1 MKNVYA
7 IMLLFIIGCK
17 GTDKNISMPGA
28 YKMLSQSAKNDK
40 TDTTYTSRQQ
50 MKIFT
55 EDYMMYANV
64 NPSDSSSSFGVGS
77 YTMNGDTLTE
87 NVIYT
92 SSDSTF
98 NDSLRSFTLIINKTG
113 KGYEQIIPDMQFNG
127 QTWKWTEDYESAG
140 TDAKTAVDG
149 VWKMVK
155 RYMVK
160 GSDTTI
166 TNQVQYKTYY
176 AGGVIWGN
184 TWTDSL
190 NKIHTGIGFGK
201 FTSTG
206 NKIKESMINSTYSMV
221 TGHDFD
227 VDTEMNGT
235 DSFTQK
241 ITDPDGTVSV
251 EVYERLKK

>member
-1 MKNVYA
+1 MKNVFA
-7 IMLLFIIGCK
+7 ILLLFIIGCK

-28 YKMLSQSAKNDK
+28 YKMLSQSAKSDK

-87 NVIYT
+87 NVIYS
-92 SSDSTF
+92 SSDSTS
-98 NDSLRSFTLIINKTG
+98 NDSLRNFTLIINKTG
-113 KGYEQIIPDMQFNG
+113 KGYEQVIPDMQFNG
-127 QTWKWTEDYESAG
+127 QSWKWTEDYESAG
-140 TDAKTAVDG
+140 TDSKTAVDG
-149 VWKMVK
+149 VWKLVR
-155 RYMVK
+155 RYLVK
-160 GSDTTI
+160 GKDTTN

-190 NKIHTGIGFGK
+190 NKMHTGIGFGK
-201 FTSTG
+201 FTMTG

-227 VDTEMNGT
+227 VDTEMKGT
-235 DSFTQK
+235 DGFTQK
-241 ITDPDGTVSV
+241 ITDPDGTISV